1 MPLPRRGMLYAY
13 LQHCIL
19 PRVTYSPA
27 DAAFCARFT
36 QRLHEMSLPFFPTI
50 LYFDTVRTLPQ
61 HQYFSLQACQTG
73 KTTSC
78 KNAS

>member
-1 MPLPRRGMLYAY
+1 MLQSY

-50 LYFDTVRTLPQ
+50 LYFDTARARRRPAA
-61 HQYFSLQACQTG
+61 LQGFRC
-73 KTTSC
+73 
-78 KNAS
+78 

>member
-1 MPLPRRGMLYAY
+1 MLHEY

-36 QRLHEMSLPFFPTI
+36 QRLHELALPFFPTI
-50 LYFDTVRTLPQ
+50 LYFDTVR
-61 HQYFSLQACQTG
+61 FSG
-73 KTTSC
+73 VPPRTTMDLVIVDAWGS
-78 KNAS
+78 